1 MERALEF
8 CFEFVRDSGKT
19 WTLLEKKPELRLRF
33 QQMIFPE
40 DVTFDGKKFGTNKL
54 ALVYGLK
61 QDYDVDSSNLVTLQG
76 IEP

>member
-1 MERALEF
+1 
-8 CFEFVRDSGKT
+8 
-19 WTLLEKKPELRLRF
+19 
-33 QQMIFPE
+33 MIFPE